1 MTLKQTVT
9 DLDEV
14 LPDDRILYL
23 PRREGGFFLSAG
35 LLEQRTKNDEE
46 IAAISRR
53 EGEAERKLLEYE
65 ISDQVRAALKA
76 AGVRSELSAAASALF
91 RQTFPVSK
99 SESDGRLSAGE
110 HGAALE
116 FAVDSWLGSDAGS
129 AYRLASVQAETEPPE
144 RKYAAQIEA
153 LCRR

>member
-1 MTLKQTVT
+1 MKQVVE

-35 LLEQRTKNDEE
+35 LLEQRERNDEE

-53 EGEAERKLLEYE
+53 QGEAERKLLEYE
-65 ISDQVRAALKA
+65 ISDQCRAALKA

-99 SESDGRLSAGE
+99 SESDGRLSAGP

-116 FAVDSWLGSDAGS
+116 FAVDAWLGSDAGA
-129 AYRLASVQAETEPPE
+129 AYRRASVRAETEPVE
-144 RKYAAQIEA
+144 RKYRAQIEA
-153 LCRR
+153 MCKR